1 MITESYGGKQDRY
14 PHILFV
20 TITDLLQTKRKFT
33 WKNLTPALMLGQIFS
48 FLEARA
54 QHNLVVANCIQGKL
68 KEIRKGKFIAIVREV
83 MMLLFLRRRFIWS
96 TLLRQTSNNHEV
108 KVWQASY
115 FLPSLLSLSSC
126 CTFFFPPSGAGCL
139 LSTSFDYACRVPCHL
154 HSFAP
159 AFNSAHIP
167 SSL

>member
-54 QHNLVVANCIQGKL
+54 QHNLVVANCIQGIV
-68 KEIRKGKFIAIVREV
+68 KEIRK
-83 MMLLFLRRRFIWS
+83 
-96 TLLRQTSNNHEV
+96 
-108 KVWQASY
+108 
-115 FLPSLLSLSSC
+115 
-126 CTFFFPPSGAGCL
+126 
-139 LSTSFDYACRVPCHL
+139 
-154 HSFAP
+154 
-159 AFNSAHIP
+159 
-167 SSL
+167 